1 MLTPEEIQAILTA
14 DDLMINTYENGFTDN
29 PFNVRFEYQGKR

>member
-14 DDLMINTYENGFTDN
+14 DDLMINFSPDKTPEVAY
-29 PFNVRFEYQGKR
+29 RWKGKR